1 MRPGGAATLLAT
13 AGCKLLGDPPGTD
26 FANVWFAAIGAIR
39 RREPRLGH
47 RRITDDRI
55 LSRGASASSA
65 ATAFEA

>member
-39 RREPRLGH
+39 RR
-47 RRITDDRI
+47 
-55 LSRGASASSA
+55 
-65 ATAFEA
+65 